1 MKRLVAI
8 SLLGLS
14 VASCNSPD
22 PGDRATSG
30 ALLGGAAGA
39 LIGGAATGRASG
51 ALVGGAVGA
60 ATGAVVGASSTPAP
74 RPCARYG
81 YDYYGN
87 TVCVQYAY

>member
-1 MKRLVAI
+1 MKKVVAI
-8 SLLGLS
+8 SLLALS

-39 LIGGAATGRASG
+39 LIGGAANGRASG
-51 ALVGGAVGA
+51 SLVGGAVGA
-60 ATGAVVGASSTPAP
+60 ATGAVVGASSGP